1 MEPYQ
6 YWRKIIHIPAETEAL
21 AGIGINVTEI
31 GRFVNKIVFKKF
43 QVTTIPY
50 PI

>member
-1 MEPYQ
+1 MKPYQ
-6 YWRKIIHIPAETEAL
+6 YWHKMINMPAATEAL

-31 GRFVNKIVFKKF
+31 SRFVDKTVYKKF
-43 QVTTIPY
+43 QVATIPD